1 VGRAIRRESGDA
13 AALGAADW
21 LSLAAAPAFAI
32 MALLTA
38 AHGGGPADIL
48 CSAAH
53 EGLPLSGMTLMY
65 VLMSIFHSAPW
76 LKLISRQ
83 TKRPQGARPT
93 RNKAA
98 PSFRTGVLNAEGL
111 VRARLALAASLFV
124 LPAGR
129 RSGARL

>member
-1 VGRAIRRESGDA
+1 MSEAPTGGCASAAIRLENGDA

-38 AHGGGPADIL
+38 AHGGPADIL

-53 EGLPLSGMTLMY
+53 EGSPLSGMTLMY
-65 VLMSIFHSAPW
+65 ALMSAFHSAPW

-93 RNKAA
+93 RNKPA
-98 PSFRTGVLNAEGL
+98 PSFRTGV
-111 VRARLALAASLFV
+111 
-124 LPAGR
+124 
-129 RSGARL
+129 